1 MRRMMWVHPLNELRL
16 DKGEFYTLYLD
27 LRHFAPKFFNMYR
40 MSVPKFDRLLQKT
53 SPLIEKKWTNIG
65 NHCQLSTN

>member
-16 DKGEFYTLYLD
+16 DKGEFYTLYPN

-40 MSVPKFDRLLQKT
+40 MSVPKFDT
-53 SPLIEKKWTNIG
+53 VTENFSFD
-65 NHCQLSTN
+65 